1 MLYRDG
7 METLKY
13 KRPLIKLSGEALMG
27 SKSFGID
34 PAIVSAIC
42 EQLKELTEL
51 GAEVAVVVGG
61 GNIYRGLEAS
71 KSGVDRVTGDQM
83 GMLATIINGLALQN
97 SLESIGVET
106 RVMSAIK
113 LEQFA
118 ETFIKRRAVRHLDKG
133 RLVIFVGGT
142 GNPFFTTDTAAS
154 LRASEIEADVII
166 KATRVDGIYSSDPE
180 KDSNASF
187 YPRITFQDVLVKNLK
202 VMDATAISLARENN
216 LPIVVFNLRKEG
228 NLRKVV
234 MGEEIGTLVS

>member
-1 MLYRDG
+1 

-34 PAIVSAIC
+34 AAIVSSIC

-97 SLESIGVET
+97 SLEEIGVKT
-106 RVMSAIK
+106 RVMSSIK

-187 YPRITFQDVLVKNLK
+187 YPRITFQDVLTKNLK

-216 LPIVVFNLRKEG
+216 LPIVVFNLLKEG

-234 MGEEIGTLVS
+234 MGEEVGTLVS